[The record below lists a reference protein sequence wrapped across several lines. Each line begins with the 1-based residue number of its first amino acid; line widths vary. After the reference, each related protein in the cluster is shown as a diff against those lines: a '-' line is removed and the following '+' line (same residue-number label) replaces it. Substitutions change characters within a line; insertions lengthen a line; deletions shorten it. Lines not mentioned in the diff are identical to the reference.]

1 MSEKMRRR
9 TEKVFTDQDLVV
21 AAGIVRQS
29 MLDALPEP
37 EACTHEFSAQFQ
49 EKMKRLFA
57 KDRTL
62 NAFATIRRFAA
73 AVILLFL
80 LGAAAVLA
88 VDTEARANFFDWVR
102 KLYENSIVYEFFGG
116 APEEGLP
123 DYELGWVPEGYEA
136 VDVYRDE
143 MMYSA
148 IYMKVDDPDAVFVF
162 EYRLVHPETVTEFI
176 GDMSKYEC
184 YQVKVNGIT
193 ADYYHALVETETN
206 HLIWFDENMQIQFS
220 FDGYLDEADMLHMA
234 EELFLCKTPK

>member
-73 AVILLFL
+73 AVILL
-80 LGAAAVLA
+80 
-88 VDTEARANFFDWVR
+88 
-102 KLYENSIVYEFFGG
+102 
-116 APEEGLP
+116 
-123 DYELGWVPEGYEA
+123 
-136 VDVYRDE
+136 
-143 MMYSA
+143 
-148 IYMKVDDPDAVFVF
+148 
-162 EYRLVHPETVTEFI
+162 
-176 GDMSKYEC
+176 
-184 YQVKVNGIT
+184 
-193 ADYYHALVETETN
+193 
-206 HLIWFDENMQIQFS
+206 
-220 FDGYLDEADMLHMA
+220 
-234 EELFLCKTPK
+234 

>member
-49 EKMKRLFA
+49 EKMKRLFV

-73 AVILLFL
+73 AVILLL
-80 LGAAAVLA
+80 ILGAAAVLA

-162 EYRLVHPETVTEFI
+162 ECQFVHAGVITELI
-176 GDMSKYEC
+176 GDMSKYE
-184 YQVKVNGIT
+184 YHQVEVNGRVAEFYLAL
-193 ADYYHALVETETN
+193 ADTETN
-206 HLIWFDENMQIQFS
+206 HLIWVDEGKQIQFS
-220 FDGYLDEADMLHMA
+220 IIGYLGETEMLHIA